1 MRRNAGDINII
12 NYNGPMIITSLL
24 LEEGNNN
31 NNNIHKHFP
40 SIKHKINNNVRSS
53 KINWKKSKI
62 R

>member
-1 MRRNAGDINII
+1 
-12 NYNGPMIITSLL
+12 MIITNKNLL

-53 KINWKKSKI
+53 KINGKKSKI